1 MQVCIFDA
9 DQLANS
15 DFYIKTV
22 PLFDLGDD
30 VGMVLSPQAFHNLR
44 LHADIFNHANIH
56 FWEYSQ
62 PGYDALGFISCT
74 GAPRFLD
81 RLSSIGSFLAGCY
94 CLSSAVC
101 TCTSAG
107 CDLGGGP
114 TGSKRSWLHYGVA
127 DLLFACLQV
136 QTSCAELQPCRRQA
150 GRPLTP

>member
-1 MQVCIFDA
+1 MCIFDA

-74 GAPRFLD
+74 GAPPHPPPGLSLERW
-81 RLSSIGSFLAGCY
+81 RLVRQVAHY
-94 CLSSAVC
+94 CLSESKPADCVP
-101 TCTSAG
+101 ALM
-107 CDLGGGP
+107 LGMTQGK
-114 TGSKRSWLHYGVA
+114 SHW
-127 DLLFACLQV
+127 Q
-136 QTSCAELQPCRRQA
+136 QEELTA
-150 GRPLTP
+150 LWGD